1 MLSGGRLPFHLDLMP
16 SWIAASVATRTFSV
30 MALSVLGQMMQAL
43 YLAGEFS
50 FMLEGSQMWV

>member
-1 MLSGGRLPFHLDLMP
+1 MPFHLDLMP

-50 FMLEGSQMWV
+50 FMLEGSQMWA